1 VAALSDMG
9 GRTEYFGPI
18 VREPNEP
25 VFHTRWEG
33 RVFGMGPFMLGALF
47 RGNLEAARFS
57 MEQLPREVYL
67 SNYYRRWLGAFE
79 SQLVKDGYLGPN
91 EVDARVEGGQA
102 DPGPRRGSRVRLAVT
117 SRVLRRLLRPTL
129 PRWLC
134 AHVLPRVIGTSR
146 PALRRRRFSVG
157 DRIRVRGERASGHTR
172 QPGYVTGKPGVVTAH
187 HGATLFPD
195 AHAVGR
201 RVRPQHLYTVAF
213 EGSDLWGDAADA
225 GSEVRVDLFEAYL
238 DSA

>member
-25 VFHTRWEG
+25 VFHARWEG
-33 RVFGMGPFMLGALF
+33 RVFGISPYVLALF
-47 RGNLEAARFS
+47 GGNVDATRFA
-57 MEQLPREVYL
+57 MEQLPREVYM
-67 SNYYRRWLGAFE
+67 SSYYRRWLGGFE
-79 SQLVKDGYLGPN
+79 GQLVRAGYLGPA
-91 EVDARVEGGQA
+91 EVDARVEGLQA
-102 DPGPRRGSRVRLAVT
+102 DPGPRRASRVRLAVT
-117 SRVLRRLLRPTL
+117 SRVLRPFLRPSL

-172 QPGYVTGKPGVVTAH
+172 QPGYVTGKPGVITAH
-187 HGATLFPD
+187 HGATVFPD

-201 RVRPQHLYTVAF
+201 RARPQHLYTVAF
-213 EGSDLWGDAADA
+213 EGNDLWGDAADA
-225 GSEVRVDLFEAYL
+225 GTEVRVDLFEAYL